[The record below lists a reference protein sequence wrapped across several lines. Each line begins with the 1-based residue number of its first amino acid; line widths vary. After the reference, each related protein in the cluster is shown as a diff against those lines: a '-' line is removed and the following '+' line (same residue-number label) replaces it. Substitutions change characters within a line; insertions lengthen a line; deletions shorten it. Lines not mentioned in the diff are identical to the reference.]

1 MLLEEEKKWLFSGDQ
16 ISAHNIW
23 HFQGNDVQAPFQST
37 LHSLKELALKV
48 TEDYKIYPAHDI
60 IPIQKNYLTDLIDC
74 FEWEL
79 QENYKKDAPFHSFAG
94 DGYQHFYQTV
104 NLIYSDER
112 LGEFLERKIER

>member
-1 MLLEEEKKWLFSGDQ
+1 MALFSGDQ

-60 IPIQKNYLTDLIDC
+60 IPIQKKLSDRFDRLFRMGTAG
-74 FEWEL
+74 EL
-79 QENYKKDAPFHSFAG
+79 
-94 DGYQHFYQTV
+94 
-104 NLIYSDER
+104 
-112 LGEFLERKIER
+112 